1 MLSHKT
7 SVHFVN
13 AEGHGNRMLLVPT
26 FVLLYWKKFLLVIGS
41 VMTILLAVIGI
52 FIYQKTS
59 EHYKQELDRA
69 NYVRKQVDLQRLKQS
84 FESIDKSITHI
95 NKFLAERGLQ
105 GLKMKKT
112 DQSKLEIQDVNKIT
126 SVYEKNIQKLEAN
139 IVNIPLGKPYD
150 GKITSHFGTRANPFT
165 GHGSEGH
172 SGTDFRGK
180 MGDPVISTAEGKVSF
195 AGQKGGYGNCIIIDH
210 GFNLQTLYGHLSKI
224 NVKAGDSIKGEKT
237 IGAIGSTGRS
247 TGPHLHYE
255 IHFKGE
261 RINPELYFNF

>member
-13 AEGHGNRMLLVPT
+13 AEGHGNKMMLVPT
-26 FVLLYWKKFLLVIGS
+26 FVLLYWKKFLLIIGF
-41 VMTILLAVIGI
+41 VMTILLVIIGI

-59 EHYKQELDRA
+59 QHYQAQLERA
-69 NYVRKQVDLQRLKQS
+69 NYVRKQIDLQKLQQS
-84 FESIDKSITHI
+84 FKSIDESI
-95 NKFLAERGLQ
+95 NKVNQFMTARGLHS
-105 GLKMKKT
+105 LKMKKI
-112 DQSKLEIQDVNKIT
+112 DQNALMMQDVNKM
-126 SVYEKNIQKLEAN
+126 SALYQKNIQKLEEN
-139 IVNIPLGKPYD
+139 VVLIPLGKPYE

-180 MGDPVISTAEGKVSF
+180 MGDPIMSTAEGKVSF

-224 NVKAGDSIKGEKT
+224 NVKVGDSIKGEKT